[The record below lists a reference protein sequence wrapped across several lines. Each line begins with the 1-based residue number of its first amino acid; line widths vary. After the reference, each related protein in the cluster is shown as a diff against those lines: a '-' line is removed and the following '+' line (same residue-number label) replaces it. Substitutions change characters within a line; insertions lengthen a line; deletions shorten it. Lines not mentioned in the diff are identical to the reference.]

1 MRSGPSPWAGLLR
14 RKATLELTTLWACLV
29 MHGVSL
35 AQGNKGNKVQASPTR
50 YAVQVRLDQRFGSL
64 LAGAQ
69 VHVGDQP
76 PQPTDETGRVELN
89 WPSSWPTRLTVAH
102 QGATFAVINDVVLGG
117 EPPSKSTGPALL
129 VSSPKTVQAWRQHHL
144 AGLAISTQRQQ
155 ASMAGGVDRT
165 ASEFMGPPIP
175 FPSGVFVGGES
186 RLMMVGRSGLAPS
199 HPDTFDQVALTW
211 AALADKRA
219 AHELPHRFRLGLQ
232 AWWRGQ
238 ADQALQAMSL
248 QRLRAASV
256 PAESPAE
263 AAQAW
268 MLRAILQL
276 ATGDQ
281 QGAIE
286 TGWLATSALPEQP
299 QIWHLLGQLLMHV
312 RGADDELL
320 IHTALQNA
328 RRLHGTVP
336 PAPQAT
342 AQVDALD
349 ELQGRL
355 LEKLGR
361 LPQAE
366 QHWATVK
373 ARHAAAM
380 ADADLHPIDL
390 ASKAAMKQALVQMKL
405 KRHEAALDNLNGLL
419 TWRRELARRDPTLQR
434 QYDIATALLNQV
446 TVKQSLKRGCEAE
459 APMNEAWGIMSEIA
473 ELDPARFLARKRE
486 MPYPLSCVFDGKVH
500 LHLGE
505 VAEPP
510 RALSARDIQNLPSDQ
525 WDAMSSQWK
534 SASRMHEHR
543 SPGEAAQWSLRVLA
557 LQLRQAETSG
567 TEHDEA
573 IARTLTRVG
582 SLHQMAGNKVM
593 ARRAYQQ
600 ALERWARLKGHP
612 GSPPWTEDISNTLYQ
627 RIAELP
633 PELKEP

>member
-1 MRSGPSPWAGLLR
+1 ML
-14 RKATLELTTLWACLV
+14 TLTTLWACLV
-29 MHGVSL
+29 MPGVSL
-35 AQGNKGNKVQASPTR
+35 AQGKQGNTVQASPTR
-50 YAVQVRLDQRFGSL
+50 YAAQVRLDQRFGSL

-76 PQPTDETGRVELN
+76 PQATDEQGRVALP
-89 WPSSWPTRLTVAH
+89 WPASWPTRLTVAH

-117 EPPSKSTGPALL
+117 EPPSQSTALTLL
-129 VSSPKTVQAWRQHHL
+129 VSSPETVQAWRRHHL
-144 AGLAISTQRQQ
+144 AGLAVSTQHQQ
-155 ASMAGGVDRT
+155 AHKAGGADRP
-165 ASEFMGPPIP
+165 ASEFMGPPNP
-175 FPSGVFVGGES
+175 LLSGVFFGG
-186 RLMMVGRSGLAPS
+186 RGKLMMEGPAGPGPAPQ
-199 HPDTFDQVALTW
+199 DTFDQVALTW
-211 AALADKRA
+211 AMLADQRA
-219 AHELPHRFRLGLQ
+219 AHELPNRYRLGLQ

-238 ADQALQAMSL
+238 ADQALQALSV

-299 QIWHLLGQLLMHV
+299 QIWHLLGQVLMHV
-312 RGADDELL
+312 HGADEALL
-320 IHTALQNA
+320 IDTALQNA
-328 RRLHGTVP
+328 RRLHGTAP
-336 PAPQAT
+336 PASQAT

-349 ELQGRL
+349 DLQGRL

-361 LPQAE
+361 WPQAE
-366 QHWATVK
+366 QHWAAVK
-373 ARHAAAM
+373 ARHAASRVGT
-380 ADADLHPIDL
+380 DLPPIDR

-405 KRHEAALDNLNGLL
+405 KRHEAALDTLNGLL
-419 TWRRELARRDPTLQR
+419 TWRRELAQRDPTLQR
-434 QYDIATALLNQV
+434 QYDIATALLNRFKV
-446 TVKQSLKRGCEAE
+446 EHSLNRGCEVE
-459 APMNEAWGIMSEIA
+459 APLKEAWGIMIELA
-473 ELDPARFLARKRE
+473 ELDPARFLARKRR
-486 MPYPLSCVFDGKVH
+486 MPPLSLSCVSGGKVD
-500 LHLGE
+500 LLVGRD
-505 VAEPP
+505 AEPP

-525 WDAMSSQWK
+525 WDAMSSEWR
-534 SASRMHEHR
+534 SASWMHEHR

-582 SLHQMAGNKVM
+582 SLHQMADNKVM

-600 ALERWARLKGHP
+600 ALERWARLKGRP
-612 GSPPWTEDISNTLYQ
+612 GSPPWTEDIANTLHQ